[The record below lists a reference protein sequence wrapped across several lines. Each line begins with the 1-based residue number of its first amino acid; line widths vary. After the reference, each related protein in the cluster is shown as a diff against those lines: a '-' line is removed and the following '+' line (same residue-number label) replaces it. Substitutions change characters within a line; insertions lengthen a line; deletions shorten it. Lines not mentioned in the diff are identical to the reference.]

1 MCNMKEYKGSN
12 HLYNVAYALPKIKKY
27 GLRGRYYEWV
37 CGTSG
42 AYYGGWLDVIKIDG
56 KKYYIS
62 DKNGIEKVEK

>member
-1 MCNMKEYKGSN
+1 MKEYKGSN
-12 HLYNVAYALPKIKKY
+12 HLYNVSYALPKIKKY

-42 AYYGGWLDVIKIDG
+42 ADYGGWLDVIKIDG

-62 DKNGIEKVEK
+62 DKNGIEKVEN